1 MDPILGTATT
11 RLGAPNITSKSILYK
26 YSGLHPITTRH
37 EEERYEEVGG
47 YIWMKVIQ
55 KKTGCKRKF
64 KRFFLSTKSKCNY
77 YHLEGMEGLQAGLTR

>member
-37 EEERYEEVGG
+37 EEERYEEVVG

-55 KKTGCKRKF
+55 KKKRDVKENL
-64 KRFFLSTKSKCNY
+64 KDFFCLRKASVIITTLK
-77 YHLEGMEGLQAGLTR
+77 AGRDYRQG